1 MLVTFRHPTPAQVRV
16 PNRRPHVEQRHRHTA
31 VPVHDGETAPRLQVI
46 RKRACRPL
54 RDGKVANRIRRMGVL
69 AKVICLD
76 CRYGW
81 TENSRHTML
90 L

>member
-1 MLVTFRHPTPAQVRV
+1 MGVR
-16 PNRRPHVEQRHRHTA
+16 T
-31 VPVHDGETAPRLQVI
+31 D
-46 RKRACRPL
+46 
-54 RDGKVANRIRRMGVL
+54 VL

-81 TENSRHTML
+81 TENSRNTML